1 MGGDQ
6 AHRSR
11 RRALLAPARP
21 WSSAASPSD
30 LGRNL
35 LRQSLSRMDRGLRD
49 LEELG
54 RRGYRM
60 GRGGGLDWIGV
71 LRGNW
76 EAKCEENVE
85 N

>member
-1 MGGDQ
+1 
-6 AHRSR
+6 
-11 RRALLAPARP
+11 
-21 WSSAASPSD
+21 
-30 LGRNL
+30 
-35 LRQSLSRMDRGLRD
+35 MDRGLRD

-54 RRGYRM
+54 RRVYRM